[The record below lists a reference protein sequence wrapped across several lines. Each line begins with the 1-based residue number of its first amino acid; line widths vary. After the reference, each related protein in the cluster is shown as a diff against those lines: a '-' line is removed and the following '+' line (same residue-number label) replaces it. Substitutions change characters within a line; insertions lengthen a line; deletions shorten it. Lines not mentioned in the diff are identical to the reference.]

1 MRSSRYQSPT
11 GRPGRPEAERSPLN
25 PAWKG
30 SCAAGAATAEPPWPA
45 EPAPQLAGP
54 SVRKLKVSYVR
65 AGAGRGGRDPAA
77 RSRRAP
83 PSRPLQPRCSPPGRS
98 TQGRQGGVEGVGGK
112 PGLQPLAETRPPAPH
127 PGPPPQ
133 TGPEPAGTARQAPSS
148 GRELSDPLPASP
160 APPRTLNFGNPR
172 PPATGLPVRNWGPG
186 TSIAPPI
193 LRTRPLPAPR
203 GTPRAL
209 GECVRLSLTPVPPG
223 TRACPPGGPGSP
235 GLDRAGTWPGRA
247 GPRSRPPPLSPFK
260 RFLPLCPFG
269 GLHLH

>member
-1 MRSSRYQSPT
+1 MRGWGEAWAAALRRDPPARTSPRTPALDRPGTGWDRAPSTQLRTRALGPPSCLPCPYPHSELRESQTPPT
-11 GRPGRPEAERSPLN
+11 GP
-25 PAWKG
+25 
-30 SCAAGAATAEPPWPA
+30 
-45 EPAPQLAGP
+45 
-54 SVRKLKVSYVR
+54 
-65 AGAGRGGRDPAA
+65 
-77 RSRRAP
+77 
-83 PSRPLQPRCSPPGRS
+83 
-98 TQGRQGGVEGVGGK
+98 
-112 PGLQPLAETRPPAPH
+112 
-127 PGPPPQ
+127 
-133 TGPEPAGTARQAPSS
+133 
-148 GRELSDPLPASP
+148 
-160 APPRTLNFGNPR
+160 
-172 PPATGLPVRNWGPG
+172 PVRNWGPG

-209 GECVRLSLTPVPPG
+209 GECVRLSHPVPPG